1 MVPNKTTALS
11 KKASPKGTKKSLA
24 QEPRKD
30 AARSRASRAEEVESL
45 YLAHVNDLIARG
57 SEVLTRLGIDRLVIH
72 SGSPLRRTTFDDQF
86 WPLRPNPHF
95 QHWFPLSQA
104 GACLL
109 IAPGKKPKLMWPAI
123 PNFWES
129 PGTAPND
136 YYANVFAVERPTSA
150 KAAQDTVKRFI
161 SGKKKAFV
169 GDDLRAARDLGFS
182 APEVNAPRLVRE
194 LDRLRVEKTDYE
206 IFCLREANRIAAKG
220 HDELLRAF
228 ESGDAS
234 ELELH
239 LLYLRLTEQD
249 DPETPYKNIVALGES
264 AATLHHDHYNKN
276 REPKTADTLLLDA
289 GATFLGYCS
298 DITRTWVKGTGATA
312 SAFKGLVDEME
323 TMQKKLCDDVVVGK
337 KYEVLHDDS
346 HRGVSRILS
355 QSGIVKLSPEE
366 TYKAGISR
374 AFYPHGLGH
383 SLGLVCHDVGCALI
397 KPRPENP
404 FLRNTTTMAP
414 RQCFTIEPGLYFIEP
429 LLAKLKESKHGTKVN
444 WKLVEALSPL
454 GGIRIED
461 DIVVTAGEERI
472 DNLTRDYLP
481 VGGASV

>member
-1 MVPNKTTALS
+1 MARNKKNGSLGHTRNVA
-11 KKASPKGTKKSLA
+11 ASPVGARSGDSKSLEA
-24 QEPRKD
+24 LYRAHFED
-30 AARSRASRAEEVESL
+30 LLART
-45 YLAHVNDLIARG
+45 
-57 SEVLTRLGIDRLVIH
+57 SEVLVRLGIDRVVIH
-72 SGSPLRRTTFDDQF
+72 SGAPLRRTQFDDQF

-95 QHWFPLSQA
+95 QHWFPLA
-104 GACLL
+104 HPGASILL
-109 IAPGKKPKLMWPAI
+109 APGKKPKLVWPAI
-123 PNFWES
+123 PNFWET
-129 PGTAPND
+129 PGKAPND
-136 YYANVFAVERPTSA
+136 FYQGVFTVERPTTQ
-150 KAAQDTVKRFI
+150 KAADDSVKRFT

-169 GDDLRAARDLGFS
+169 GDDFRAARAIAFS
-182 APEVNAPRLVRE
+182 GNEVNAPRLVRE

-206 IFCLREANRIAAKG
+206 VHCLREANRIASLG

-239 LLYLRLTEQD
+239 LLYLRLTQQD

-264 AATLHHDHYNKN
+264 AATLHHDHYNKK
-276 REPKTADTLLLDA
+276 REKKPADTLLLDA
-289 GATFLGYCS
+289 GASYLGYCS
-298 DITRTWVKGTGATA
+298 DITRTWVKGKGATA
-312 SAFKGLVDEME
+312 SAFKGLLDAME
-323 TMQKKLCDDVVVGK
+323 TMQKKLCDDVTVGK

-355 QSGIVKLSPEE
+355 ESGIVKLSPEA

-374 AFYPHGLGH
+374 SFYPHGLGH

-404 FLRNTTTMAP
+404 FLRNTTVMAP

-429 LLAKLKESKHGTKVN
+429 LLEKLKTGKHRAAID
-444 WKLVEALSPL
+444 WKLVSALSPL

-461 DIVVTAGEERI
+461 DIVVTDGKERI
-472 DNLTRDYLP
+472 DNLTRAFLP
-481 VGGASV
+481 LGGAAV